1 MALHASA
8 DGDTMVDDW
17 EQEEIEDGLVR
28 KRRSEGASF
37 AEMMMKEKEET
48 KRECVTKIEECA

>member
-37 AEMMMKEKEET
+37 AEMDDEREEKEK
-48 KRECVTKIEECA
+48 RPRVCVSQR

>member
-1 MALHASA
+1 
-8 DGDTMVDDW
+8 MVDDW

-37 AEMMMKEKEET
+37 AEMDDEREEKEK
-48 KRECVTKIEECA
+48 RPRVCVSQR

>member
-48 KRECVTKIEECA
+48 KRESVSQR